1 MSLPHIKSP
10 VTMGALIG
18 HLDKVF
24 PDVFPQMAQEGRVW
38 EFQSPESPP
47 LSVSVSYFSTLA
59 RGERGEAWL
68 NAFRLDC
75 DRESIYR
82 TYAQLINHGRPRKVA
97 WRRLNRQQKERAIE
111 LARAG
116 LL

>member
-1 MSLPHIKSP
+1 MTLPHIKSP
-10 VTMGALIG
+10 VTMGVLIG
-18 HLDKVF
+18 SMSKVF
-24 PDVFPQMAQEGRVW
+24 PNAFPQVAQNGHVW
-38 EFQSPESPP
+38 QFDSPEPPP

-59 RGERGEAWL
+59 RGEWGEAWL

-82 TYAQLINHGRPRKVA
+82 AYARLINNGRPRKVG